1 MKEVTIKKGKHFVK
15 MDDRITK
22 YRKAPTK
29 VSWKYIFQENCNYNL
44 GTADQ
49 FDWNKLTG
57 LYFNLLRT
65 RAETVMVG
73 WRYNIEKD
81 IIELCAYYHILR
93 KREFTAP
100 IIAIKRGEELNVT
113 IEISYEPKYYK
124 VILSSSENIGE
135 HQIAFFH
142 NRKICGQ
149 INFYFGG
156 NEAAPQDVSVQ
167 LELIH
172 DE

>member
-1 MKEVTIKKGKHFVK
+1 MEELTIKKGKHFVK
-15 MDDRITK
+15 MSDRIVK

-44 GTADQ
+44 GTIDQ
-49 FDWNKLTG
+49 LDWNKLTG
-57 LYFNLLRT
+57 LHFNLIRT

-73 WRYNIEKD
+73 WRYNIKID
-81 IIELCAYYHILR
+81 VIELCGYYHIGM
-93 KREFTAP
+93 KREFTP
-100 IIAIKRGEELNVT
+100 PLLTVKRGEEVKIT
-113 IEISYEPKYYK
+113 IEISYLPKFYK
-124 VILSSSENIGE
+124 VRLSTFEKEAE
-135 HQIAFFH
+135 HQIPFFH
-142 NRKICGQ
+142 RKKKCGQ

-167 LELIH
+167 MELLI